1 MAAMERKSN
10 WIAWICADA
19 PSFLAAQ
26 VLIQQQEHRVPHTEL
41 PEADAGVRGRLG
53 PFTATVNQLL
63 PRANSEGENGPFK
76 LPGSQLAAASGL
88 ILTGIADG
96 SKTED
101 LGLGDMVICP
111 ATPNQQ
117 ILGEED
123 NTLPSWQYVARK
135 AFPKFALDY
144 QPKTTRCRG
153 RLKSPAL
160 PKHHRSKF
168 CQMLPSHHHERRRR

>member
-1 MAAMERKSN
+1 VAAMERKSN

-117 ILGEED
+117 TLGKRTTLCLLGSMLLEKLFPSSLWTTNPKPPDAED
-123 NTLPSWQYVARK
+123 
-135 AFPKFALDY
+135 D
-144 QPKTTRCRG
+144 
-153 RLKSPAL
+153 
-160 PKHHRSKF
+160 
-168 CQMLPSHHHERRRR
+168 